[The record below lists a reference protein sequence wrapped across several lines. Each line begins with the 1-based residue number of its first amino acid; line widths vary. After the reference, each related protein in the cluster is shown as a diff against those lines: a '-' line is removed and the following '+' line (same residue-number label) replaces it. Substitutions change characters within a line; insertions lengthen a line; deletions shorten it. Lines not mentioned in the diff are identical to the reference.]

1 MRLTLVPIGGLY
13 NRLRVVLSALSLA
26 RDTHCAVSVEWGNDK
41 ECGAWFDELFEP
53 TGGARP
59 HIVRRRWWAAVSSQR
74 NLHLPGLV
82 RLLAGYTYQSCH
94 KSPPTDDVLRPLIR
108 KYRRAYLASGYQLCP
123 YGREELARLQ
133 PLPHL
138 RRRIA
143 ELTEGFAHYT
153 VGVHIRRTDNTQ
165 SIAGSPTEAF
175 RRAMEAEI
183 ARNFNVRFFLATDDE
198 DLKRRLTQD
207 YPDRV
212 ITQTTDVR
220 RDTLRGME
228 EAVVDL
234 WCLAA
239 TRKLLASYWS
249 SFSDTAA
256 ELGNIPVEV
265 VRDDSSHPPA

>member
-1 MRLTLVPIGGLY
+1 MRLTLVPIGGLC

-143 ELTEGFAHYT
+143 ELTEGFAAPWRQRLRAT
-153 VGVHIRRTDNTQ
+153 STC
-165 SIAGSPTEAF
+165 AF
-175 RRAMEAEI
+175 FWLPMTKTS
-183 ARNFNVRFFLATDDE
+183 N
-198 DLKRRLTQD
+198 
-207 YPDRV
+207 
-212 ITQTTDVR
+212 
-220 RDTLRGME
+220 
-228 EAVVDL
+228 
-234 WCLAA
+234 AA
-239 TRKLLASYWS
+239 
-249 SFSDTAA
+249 
-256 ELGNIPVEV
+256 
-265 VRDDSSHPPA
+265 